1 MKVEK
6 RNSHPLLIEMLNGAA
21 TMEGS
26 LAVSY
31 KGKHSLNTRS
41 RNYVPSI
48 YPKELNE
55 ELCPYKNFHSNVYNS
70 FIHNYQKLEATKMLF
85 NR

>member
-1 MKVEK
+1 
-6 RNSHPLLIEMLNGAA
+6 MLNGAA

-48 YPKELNE
+48 YPKEL
-55 ELCPYKNFHSNVYNS
+55 KNYVHIKTCTVMFTIAL
-70 FIHNYQKLEATKMLF
+70 FIIIKN
-85 NR
+85 